1 MKLKQTLYTEAEVR
15 ENVELA
21 VVQAVAMCFAT
32 LEINYGWKKKRL
44 TDFFENVK
52 SVADMP
58 PIFGESLTAFD
69 AMEHLKEKYDIDL
82 SVIKLKV
89 KRL

>member
-1 MKLKQTLYTEAEVR
+1 MKLKRTLYTEAEVR

-21 VVQAVAMCFAT
+21 ALQAVAMCFAT

-44 TDFFENVK
+44 ADFFENVK
-52 SVADMP
+52 LVADMP

-69 AMEHLKEKYDIDL
+69 AMEHLEKTHGINL
-82 SVIKLKV
+82 NEIKLKV

>member
-1 MKLKQTLYTEAEVR
+1 MKLKQTLYTESEVR

-21 VVQAVAMCFAT
+21 ALQAVAMCFAT

-69 AMEHLKEKYDIDL
+69 AMEHLEKTYGINL
-82 SVIKLKV
+82 NEIKLKV